1 MKRRKSQNYKF
12 EDSLIVNEATY
23 VDYLNRFRRI
33 ALSIF
38 EWVNLP
44 KSMDARYLE
53 QCLYYNGQ
61 ASLLYD
67 KNYGFINTKCAGSGY
82 VNIEGD
88 VPEADLDKIRSL
100 FNNGCTF
107 WHNTSTFL
115 NYSAS
120 NGIL

>member
-12 EDSLIVNEATY
+12 EDSLIVNDATY

-33 ALSIF
+33 ALSMF

-61 ASLLYD
+61 A
-67 KNYGFINTKCAGSGY
+67 FRNTISCFTGSIFEHGQRN
-82 VNIEGD
+82 VSITRTQHD
-88 VPEADLDKIRSL
+88 DLSQIFGSA
-100 FNNGCTF
+100 CT
-107 WHNTSTFL
+107 N
-115 NYSAS
+115 A
-120 NGIL
+120 